1 MGSGEITQSLRELAT
16 LTEDTSSA
24 PRIPIVIYYD
34 L

>member
-1 MGSGEITQSLRELAT
+1 MGSGEMAQSLRELAT